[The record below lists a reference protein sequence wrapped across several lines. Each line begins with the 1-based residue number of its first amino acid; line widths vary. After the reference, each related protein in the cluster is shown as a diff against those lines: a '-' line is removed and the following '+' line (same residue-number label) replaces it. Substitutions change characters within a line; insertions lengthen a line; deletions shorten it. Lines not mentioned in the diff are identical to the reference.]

1 MDSAIRLRSEENER
15 RILSP
20 KACLAAESRGRLRPE
35 PACEIRTCFQRDRDR
50 IIHCRSFRRLKH
62 KTQVFLASEA
72 SDFVNGLILYVDG
85 GILAYIGK
93 QPG

>member
-50 IIHCRSFRRLKH
+50 IIH
-62 KTQVFLASEA
+62 
-72 SDFVNGLILYVDG
+72 
-85 GILAYIGK
+85 
-93 QPG
+93 

>member
-35 PACEIRTCFQRDRDR
+35 PKSAPVFSVTGTGSFIAVPFGGSSTRPRCFWRPAV
-50 IIHCRSFRRLKH
+50 I
-62 KTQVFLASEA
+62 TTAPA
-72 SDFVNGLILYVDG
+72 
-85 GILAYIGK
+85 
-93 QPG
+93 

>member
-50 IIHCRSFRRLKH
+50 IIPF
-62 KTQVFLASEA
+62 
-72 SDFVNGLILYVDG
+72 G
-85 GILAYIGK
+85 GSSTRPRCFWRPAVIITA
-93 QPG
+93 PA